1 MSTIIEVFDD
11 SNLAAARIV
20 ELKTNPNVTNP
31 RVSPASRVALYDR
44 RKTPGNPP
52 TWNSG
57 ANLTLFVVQYETT

>member
-1 MSTIIEVFDD
+1 MSTFIEVFDD
-11 SNLAAARIV
+11 SDQADVRIV
-20 ELKTNPNVTNP
+20 ELKTTNASNP
-31 RVSPASRVALYDR
+31 RVLPASQVTLYDR